1 MDFVDDGKCFACGRE
16 NPIGLKLSF
25 RLDGEGRAVATFV
38 PGDDLQGF
46 SGVLHGGIVCAL
58 MDEAMAWALIL
69 RGKLAVTVSLAVR
82 FRKPVLIGRQV
93 TVTGEVVRSGSKRH
107 VLRADIRDTAGELA
121 AEAEGTFLVVSE
133 LKQSVAASGPEVGP
147 PERG

>member
-16 NPIGLKLSF
+16 NPVGLKLEF

-38 PGDDLQGF
+38 PREEFQGF

-69 RGKLAVTVSLAVR
+69 RGKLPVTVSMAVR
-82 FRKPVLIGRQV
+82 FKKPVRIGAQV
-93 TVTGEVVRSGSKRH
+93 TVTGEVVRSGSKRYA
-107 VLRADIRDTAGELA
+107 LRSEIRDGAGELA

-133 LKQSVAASGPEVGP
+133 IEQNLGAPGPAL
-147 PERG
+147 